1 MAITTKILGIWFLP
15 FGPSIV
21 LSRKRIQEYSDFK
34 RHFSFKPR
42 HTYLKKEKR
51 AKRLS
56 LPCSLSNSPTV
67 IFYTLLI
74 SIRAVNKKL

>member
-1 MAITTKILGIWFLP
+1 MTITTKILGIWFLP

-51 AKRLS
+51 KKSQEALS
-56 LPCSLSNSPTV
+56 SMLPIEFTDIYNYYDAYFDHSGQ
-67 IFYTLLI
+67 
-74 SIRAVNKKL
+74 